1 LLDRKLAL
9 KQLARNMQ
17 VILSLLLQ
25 LFVIK
30 VLLIMCQ
37 SLVLLLFHILKLA
50 VVIDDLVS
58 QEEKRALAAAALISG
73 QLYGVVAGKGPSF
86 LVVSVSELADLDHLA
101 DNCLLILL
109 DRFEIALVLHVNDGD
124 VVRALSHLANFLD

>member
-1 LLDRKLAL
+1 
-9 KQLARNMQ
+9 
-17 VILSLLLQ
+17 
-25 LFVIK
+25 
-30 VLLIMCQ
+30 
-37 SLVLLLFHILKLA
+37 LLFHILKLA